1 MSPMGPNQVSIYFE
15 KKYLRQFWGIVS
27 SQVIGLCWA
36 KDHENHGSFAAIL
49 YYAYIAKQNDTVIWY
64 NSA

>member
-27 SQVIGLCWA
+27 SQVIGLYWA
-36 KDHENHGSFAAIL
+36 KDHENHGGLVAIL
-49 YYAYIAKQNDTVIWY
+49 
-64 NSA
+64 